1 MDIDVATSTEQ
12 QMANTRQLKAQIPRS
27 LSLIPGFVE
36 VWWPRLL
43 DMYQRKGTP
52 LDPNQ
57 RHELLS
63 RLCMRPHSAIKLL
76 KLCVEH
82 SLNCKWEHLDNTA

>member
-1 MDIDVATSTEQ
+1 
-12 QMANTRQLKAQIPRS
+12 MANMRRLKAEVPRA

-43 DMYQRKGTP
+43 DMYKAKGTP
-52 LDPNQ
+52 LDSNQ
-57 RHELLS
+57 RRELLV
-63 RLCMRPHSAIKLL
+63 RLCIRSSSAIKLL

-82 SLNCKWEHLDNTA
+82 SLDCKWEHLADGSS

>member
-1 MDIDVATSTEQ
+1 
-12 QMANTRQLKAQIPRS
+12 MANMRRLKAEVPRA
-27 LSLIPGFVE
+27 LSLIPGFIE

-43 DMYQRKGTP
+43 DMYKTKGTP

-57 RHELLS
+57 RRELLA
-63 RLCMRPHSAIKLL
+63 RLCMRPNSAIKLL

-82 SLNCKWEHLDNTA
+82 SLDCKWEHLADGSS